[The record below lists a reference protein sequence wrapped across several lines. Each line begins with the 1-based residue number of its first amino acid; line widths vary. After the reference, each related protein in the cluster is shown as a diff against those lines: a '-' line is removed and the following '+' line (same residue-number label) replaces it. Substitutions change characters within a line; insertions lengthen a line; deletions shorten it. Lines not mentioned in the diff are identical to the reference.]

1 MFNAEAEG
9 LNDLIQTSVNSLS
22 PSEAQEVADI
32 FYSRAFGDTF
42 LKKSRSTNVSPI
54 NNDQN
59 IAEYEYYVEY
69 ITNGSYNNLGYT
81 LIDNPGAFGG
91 SSYTYFHMN
100 WGWKGTNDG
109 WFVDNNI
116 EYTTSRKD
124 IYVSI
129 N

>member
-1 MFNAEAEG
+1 M
-9 LNDLIQTSVNSLS
+9 
-22 PSEAQEVADI
+22 
-32 FYSRAFGDTF
+32 
-42 LKKSRSTNVSPI
+42 
-54 NNDQN
+54 
-59 IAEYEYYVEY
+59 
-69 ITNGSYNNLGYT
+69 GYT

-109 WFVDNNI
+109 WFVENNI

>member
-1 MFNAEAEG
+1 MKKILLFLGLSCCLLSCNKDDVIPINAEAEG

-59 IAEYEYYVEY
+59 VPVAYVVNNADGGWVIVSATTDYYP
-69 ITNGSYNNLGYT
+69 I
-81 LIDNPGAFGG
+81 F
-91 SSYTYFHMN
+91 
-100 WGWKGTNDG
+100 
-109 WFVDNNI
+109 
-116 EYTTSRKD
+116 TT
-124 IYVSI
+124 VQ
-129 N
+129 